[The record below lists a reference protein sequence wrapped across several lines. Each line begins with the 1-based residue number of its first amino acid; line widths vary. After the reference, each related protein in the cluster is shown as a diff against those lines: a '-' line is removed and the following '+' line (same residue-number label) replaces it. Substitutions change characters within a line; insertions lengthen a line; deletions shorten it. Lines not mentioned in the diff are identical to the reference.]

1 VAPYRILSIDGGG
14 IRGLLTAV
22 LLDRLV
28 TAVPG
33 WLDRVDLFAGT
44 STGGILVL
52 GLAKGLPPS
61 AIVKL
66 YRQDGQRVFSASWL
80 RRLLDLGGW
89 LGARYDNAGLRGA
102 LEELLGPA
110 TLGDLPRRV
119 LVPTFELDNHGA
131 KDLPRTWKPKFFH
144 NFPGPDSDAAERVVD
159 VAVRTSAA
167 PTYFPTYQG
176 YIDGG
181 VMILDIADRSRPRL
195 VSRLDYHPPMPGF
208 THTVV
213 PLLSRDL
220 LAVSDE
226 AVRDGGAD
234 WPKLVWL
241 VDVSTETN
249 PTILGTAPL
258 PYEELRSRGGRVG
271 AHNLHENDPGGVAWR
286 SDDFLVGAFFNG
298 GVRAYDVGD
307 PFHPREVGH
316 LVPAAPAGAPAGAVQ
331 VNDVFVDENRLIYA
345 VDRFTGGL
353 YLVEADF

>member
-28 TAVPG
+28 AAVPG

-66 YRQDGQRVFSASWL
+66 YREDGQRVFSASWF

-131 KDLPRTWKPKFFH
+131 KGLPRTWKPKFFH

-181 VMILDIADRSRPRL
+181 VMANNPSMAALAQALDAGTGKQSLDAVQLLSVGTGLNSTFLPGDRLDWGKLRWARPIVDAMIEGTMGVADYQCARLLGPRYHRLEPVLSEVIPLDAADKVDRL
-195 VSRLDYHPPMPGF
+195 VALAQE
-208 THTVV
+208 V
-213 PLLSRDL
+213 DL
-220 LAVSDE
+220 
-226 AVRDGGAD
+226 GATID
-234 WPKLVWL
+234 WLQK
-241 VDVSTETN
+241 S
-249 PTILGTAPL
+249 
-258 PYEELRSRGGRVG
+258 
-271 AHNLHENDPGGVAWR
+271 
-286 SDDFLVGAFFNG
+286 F
-298 GVRAYDVGD
+298 
-307 PFHPREVGH
+307 
-316 LVPAAPAGAPAGAVQ
+316 
-331 VNDVFVDENRLIYA
+331 
-345 VDRFTGGL
+345 
-353 YLVEADF
+353 